1 MMFDSLLSKFSKEQ
15 REKIQNIATRFNMKP
30 SELIKRALEKPVKNT
45 KEIDLEIEKL
55 SKELSELT
63 SIHAPLSSKVAS
75 LTFKYHELYQVC
87 GSYSIAIMGLEAENQ
102 TLSNSLHVK
111 YDNTLRK
118 KEEELFDKYH
128 KQR

>member
-1 MMFDSLLSKFSKEQ
+1 MMFDSLLSKFSEEQ
-15 REKIQNIATRFNMKP
+15 REKIQKIATRFNMKP

-87 GSYSIAIMGLEAENQ
+87 GSHSIAIMGLEAENQ

-128 KQR
+128 KQS

>member
-1 MMFDSLLSKFSKEQ
+1 
-15 REKIQNIATRFNMKP
+15 MKP

>member
-1 MMFDSLLSKFSKEQ
+1 MMFDSLLSKFSEEQ

>member
-1 MMFDSLLSKFSKEQ
+1 MFDSLLSKFSKEQ

>member
-1 MMFDSLLSKFSKEQ
+1 MMFDSLLSRFSIEQ

-128 KQR
+128 KQS

>member
-128 KQR
+128 RQR